1 MIVGLGSLSITGEL
15 DVEELEKWHDDNN
28 NNDGDDEIEI
38 EIKMKMENNKK
49 KKKKK
54 KKKTT
59 KKKKKMRM
67 EIEMEKNKMSS
78 NDKTSDPF
86 AHSFPAIDIKMMR
99 SEVKQS
105 KVK

>member
-1 MIVGLGSLSITGEL
+1 MIVRLSSLSITGEL
-15 DVEELEKWHDDNN
+15 DEEELEKWHDDNN
-28 NNDGDDEIEI
+28 NNDGDDEIEV

-49 KKKKK
+49 KKTKKK
-54 KKKTT
+54 KKK
-59 KKKKKMRM
+59 KKRM

-86 AHSFPAIDIKMMR
+86 AHSFPAIDVKMMR

>member
-1 MIVGLGSLSITGEL
+1 MIVRLSSLSITGEL
-15 DVEELEKWHDDNN
+15 DEEELEKWHDDNN

-38 EIKMKMENNKK
+38 ETKTKMENKK
-49 KKKKK
+49 KK
-54 KKKTT
+54 T

-86 AHSFPAIDIKMMR
+86 AHSFPAIGIKMMR
-99 SEVKQS
+99 SEVK
-105 KVK
+105 

>member
-1 MIVGLGSLSITGEL
+1 MIVRLSSLSITGEL
-15 DVEELEKWHDDNN
+15 DEEELEKWHDDNN

-38 EIKMKMENNKK
+38 ETKTKMENKK
-49 KKKKK
+49 KK
-54 KKKTT
+54 T

>member
-1 MIVGLGSLSITGEL
+1 MIVRLGSLSITGEL

-38 EIKMKMENNKK
+38 EIKMKMEN
-49 KKKKK
+49 KKKK
-54 KKKTT
+54 KKKTK

-86 AHSFPAIDIKMMR
+86 AHSFPAIGIKMMR
-99 SEVKQS
+99 SEVK
-105 KVK
+105 

>member
-38 EIKMKMENNKK
+38 EIKMKMEN
-49 KKKKK
+49 KKKK
-54 KKKTT
+54 KKKTK

-67 EIEMEKNKMSS
+67 EIEMEKKKMSS

-86 AHSFPAIDIKMMR
+86 AHSFPAIGIKMMR
-99 SEVKQS
+99 NEVK
-105 KVK
+105 